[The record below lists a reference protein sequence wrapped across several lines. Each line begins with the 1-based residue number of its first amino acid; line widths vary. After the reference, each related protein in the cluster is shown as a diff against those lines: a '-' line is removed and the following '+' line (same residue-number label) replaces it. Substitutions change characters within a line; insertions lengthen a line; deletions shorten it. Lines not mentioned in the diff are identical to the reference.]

1 MNPGPAYKY
10 FKHYFFTKRFSI
22 KSLDH
27 ISSNDK
33 NISYPI
39 LSEYGISDN
48 INFHVLK
55 WHDRFDALLGSHD
68 FQQLGA
74 KIDYQNRTLEINNKR
89 IPFFIE
95 LNPQNFEPF
104 YQTVNNVVSI
114 PVNIEQGEVVIPEM
128 NIGDICIPESLA
140 YANNGMCQLPSDK
153 HDTELYCHEPIEVQ
167 PLINIDTNL
176 PKQKPV
182 KNKLNIS
189 ELIRTNHLKSEEN
202 AEIIALCARYRDIFY
217 DENCDLSFT
226 NAVKHK
232 IRTTDN
238 DPVFTKTY
246 RYPYHLK
253 KEIQIQIDKLLDN
266 KIIRPSISPYSSPVW
281 IVPKKL
287 DASGKKKW
295 RLVIDYRKLNEKTIE
310 DKYPLPRIDEILDNL
325 GRCTYFST
333 LDLAQGFH
341 QIEMSPDSVEKTV
354 FC

>member
-1 MNPGPAYKY
+1 MNIGDICIPESLAYA
-10 FKHYFFTKRFSI
+10 
-22 KSLDH
+22 
-27 ISSNDK
+27 N
-33 NISYPI
+33 
-39 LSEYGISDN
+39 
-48 INFHVLK
+48 
-55 WHDRFDALLGSHD
+55 
-68 FQQLGA
+68 
-74 KIDYQNRTLEINNKR
+74 
-89 IPFFIE
+89 
-95 LNPQNFEPF
+95 
-104 YQTVNNVVSI
+104 
-114 PVNIEQGEVVIPEM
+114 VNIEQGEVVIPEM

-140 YANNGMCQLPSDK
+140 YANNGMCQLPSDKHDTELYCHEPIEVQPLINIDTNLPQLPSDK

-253 KEIQIQIDKLLDN
+253 KEIFAQLTMT
-266 KIIRPSISPYSSPVW
+266 PY
-281 IVPKKL
+281 L
-287 DASGKKKW
+287 
-295 RLVIDYRKLNEKTIE
+295 RK
-310 DKYPLPRIDEILDNL
+310 RI
-325 GRCTYFST
+325 GTPT
-333 LDLAQGFH
+333 
-341 QIEMSPDSVEKTV
+341 T
-354 FC
+354 